1 MASSAG
7 FTLGGSLSANGVDEM
22 RAARLA
28 RFGRANSPPI
38 VPPVGASAQ
47 APAPAMPALT
57 AAPAATPAALPAP
70 VPAHTSLHLQGQKH
84 LCKEADGAAPDVS
97 TPPVNN
103 GERVVAASA
112 KSGFASM
119 PEGALLRIAAHVD
132 LPSGLALT
140 AVFSGA
146 DEPTSSALVAL
157 RSAMGRAQD
166 EHRAAQE
173 AVEAERME
181 RVQRR
186 NGEQEAAAA
195 ALAALAPMRTG
206 TLQFRN
212 PMMGDQ
218 FAQVVQM
225 LEQGAEPHLISP
237 EVEAELAARL
247 EAAAGLMS
255 VREAQARAHIA
266 EGELQ
271 AAASWV
277 QA

>member
-1 MASSAG
+1 
-7 FTLGGSLSANGVDEM
+7 LSANGVDEM

-28 RFGRANSPPI
+28 RFGRASTPPI
-38 VPPVGASAQ
+38 VPPVGASA
-47 APAPAMPALT
+47 PAPS
-57 AAPAATPAALPAP
+57 APAATTPAALPAP

-103 GERVVAASA
+103 GERGVAASA
-112 KSGFASM
+112 TSGFASM

-195 ALAALAPMRTG
+195 ALAALATMRTG

-225 LEQGAEPHLISP
+225 LEQGAESNIISP

-247 EAAAGLMS
+247 EAAAGLML

-271 AAASWV
+271 AAAPWL